1 MKGTPGSR
9 QDVEAPAARCDAR
22 VRAVVLVGFMGA
34 GKTSVGRAL
43 SERTGW
49 RFVDLD
55 DRVQARERRTIA
67 EIFRE
72 SGESEFRCA
81 EHAALRE
88 LRSEVETASLIVAVG
103 GGAFTQAENASLLD
117 AAVTPTVFL
126 DAPVEE
132 LWRRCGADPVERP
145 LRRKESEFRELY
157 DARRPRYLEARVR
170 VETGGRQI
178 DQIVD
183 EIVTRLGLQDRA
195 SGKET

>member
-9 QDVEAPAARCDAR
+9 RDVEAPAARCDAR

-43 SERTGW
+43 SEHTGW

-72 SGESEFRCA
+72 SGESEFRRA
-81 EHAALRE
+81 EHVALRE
-88 LRSEVETASLIVAVG
+88 LLAEAETASLIVAVG
-103 GGAFTQAENASLLD
+103 GGAFTQAESAFLLD

-183 EIVTRLGLQDRA
+183 EIVTRLGLEDRA
-195 SGKET
+195 SGKEI

>member
-9 QDVEAPAARCDAR
+9 RDVEAPTARCNAP

-72 SGESEFRCA
+72 SGESEFRRA

-183 EIVTRLGLQDRA
+183 EIVTRLGLGDRA